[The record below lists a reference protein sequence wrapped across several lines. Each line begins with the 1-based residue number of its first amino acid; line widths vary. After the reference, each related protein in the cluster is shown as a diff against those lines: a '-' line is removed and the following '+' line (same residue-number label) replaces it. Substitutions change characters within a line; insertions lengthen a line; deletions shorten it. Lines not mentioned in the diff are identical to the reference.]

1 MASRIQ
7 EGGGGMGSSGAK
19 RNMLADSKPIKKVP
33 QIIPTAPQARLD
45 AARKA
50 AEAKYAAKEAAAMK
64 KAKQPAKVKVQ
75 SRRAAEVSAVAK
87 KKRAVVLSL
96 RPNKQNI

>member
-7 EGGGGMGSSGAK
+7 EGGGGMGSSRAN

-50 AEAKYAAKEAAAMK
+50 AEAKYAAKEAAVMK

>member
-45 AARKA
+45 AVRKA
-50 AEAKYAAKEAAAMK
+50 AEAKYAAKEAAMK